1 MKIKVAIVGCGYWGT
16 NIVATLSKINS
27 VQVNVYDSDLE
38 KTKLIS
44 RRFPKIKIINSFKEI
59 LNDKKIKGVI
69 IATNTT
75 THFEISKKIISAGK
89 HLFIEKPLTNN
100 SRHIKKLINLSKIY
114 NTKIMSGYIYHY
126 NPYIEFIN
134 KTLKRKSLGE
144 IKFLEFSRNN
154 LGPIRTDISCI
165 WDLASHDISTTL
177 LLLEG
182 TPKIIDVTK
191 YNILSKKNSD
201 TASINLK
208 LKNVF
213 VHINCSWLYPEKI
226 RKLII
231 VGTKKMLLFDEM
243 DLNSPIKIYKKY
255 ATYPDIKSLTKDKFS
270 AKAKVYVGK
279 TMIPKIKYSQPLKN
293 EMKHF
298 LKIIC
303 DNNNPITNADH
314 AFKVS
319 SLIEKI
325 EKKN

>member
-1 MKIKVAIVGCGYWGT
+1 MSMKIKVAIVGCGYWGT

-69 IATNTT
+69 IATNPT

-191 YNILSKKNSD
+191 YNILSKK
-201 TASINLK
+201 IQ
-208 LKNVF
+208 
-213 VHINCSWLYPEKI
+213 I
-226 RKLII
+226 
-231 VGTKKMLLFDEM
+231 
-243 DLNSPIKIYKKY
+243 
-255 ATYPDIKSLTKDKFS
+255 
-270 AKAKVYVGK
+270 
-279 TMIPKIKYSQPLKN
+279 QP
-293 EMKHF
+293 
-298 LKIIC
+298 
-303 DNNNPITNADH
+303 A
-314 AFKVS
+314 
-319 SLIEKI
+319 
-325 EKKN
+325 